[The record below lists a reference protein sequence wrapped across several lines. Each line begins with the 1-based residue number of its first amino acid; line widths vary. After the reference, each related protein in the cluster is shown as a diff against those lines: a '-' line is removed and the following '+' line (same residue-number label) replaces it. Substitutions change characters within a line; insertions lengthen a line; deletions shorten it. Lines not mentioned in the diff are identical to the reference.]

1 MFSGFWGWF
10 LVVVIVAVIF
20 GAGRLPELKNIAEE
34 KLKQGLDAVQKGKQ
48 ELEAKI
54 NEAKQ
59 KRAEENKTGNETNVP
74 SEKENNE
81 NDGNSS
87 QA

>member
-20 GAGRLPELKNIAEE
+20 GAGKLPDLKVQAEE
-34 KLKQGLDAVQKGKQ
+34 KLKLLASAAEKGKK

-54 NEAKQ
+54 NEAK
-59 KRAEENKTGNETNVP
+59 KKTRRKQRRKQGRRGRQTF
-74 SEKENNE
+74 
-81 NDGNSS
+81 
-87 QA
+87 